1 MTSKI
6 PRNKRSLQTGRERH
20 ERRAVAC
27 VRCDIENIGRSS
39 AAPSGL
45 GSGCLAELQLQL
57 QPRIEPTL
65 AGTIR
70 RRTCTGV
77 ATGRENQVSGQAC
90 RHDEPGGRNIGL
102 GRRQGIRVID
112 LATTIA
118 VARIAFV
125 ESERRIPIRR
135 GQAQRQSDWY
145 PDQSAHSGRLGN
157 SRRTGEPYRQQRD
170 PGQGNRGVHGLRF

>member
-1 MTSKI
+1 MTSKM
-6 PRNKRSLQTGRERH
+6 PRNEIRLQTGRERH
-20 ERRAVAC
+20 ERRPVAC
-27 VRCDIENIGRSS
+27 VPMRYREHRTEQCR
-39 AAPSGL
+39 PSGL
-45 GSGCLAELQLQL
+45 GSGWLAELQLQL
-57 QPRIEPTL
+57 QPRIEPAL

-70 RRTCTGV
+70 RRTYTGA
-77 ATGRENQVSGQAC
+77 ATRRENRVGGQAC
-90 RHDEPGGRNIGL
+90 HHDEPGGRNIGL

-135 GQAQRQSDWY
+135 GQARGRSDWY

-157 SRRTGEPYRQQRD
+157 NRRTGEPYRQQRD